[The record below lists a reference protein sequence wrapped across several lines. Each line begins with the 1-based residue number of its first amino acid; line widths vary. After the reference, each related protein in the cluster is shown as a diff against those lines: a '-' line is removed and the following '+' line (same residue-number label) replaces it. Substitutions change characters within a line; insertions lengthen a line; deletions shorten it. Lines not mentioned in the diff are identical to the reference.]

1 VRFLL
6 SRVLLIGLVS
16 FAIGAVA
23 QEAQAPADGA
33 VTELDRLRAELRIL
47 AREDSWHDP
56 LDEIKLERRMLTDAL
71 EKARIYYLS
80 QQTDLGNFVYSQ
92 DAFRK
97 ETNNDDNQVRQAGA
111 LWGLAS
117 LNRDRPTLPTA
128 QGVIRGVQFFIDNSR
143 PLSFGRIGPVYPGED
158 EIKTGTVALVT
169 LSLVELWRGEEAYL
183 TRMGR
188 GLCSA
193 WTDNYLSY
201 LGGMEMENG
210 SWGRAY
216 WISLN
221 EREPDSSP
229 YYDGEALLAYCRA
242 ARYAGHDELI
252 PKIEKIAPLL
262 ARRYTVE
269 AWRMNP
275 DSEDTK
281 GFFQWGCMSFLEYV
295 EAGWKDSDMIGDACL
310 ALAWW
315 QIHRRN
321 VEAREANTAYAVE
334 GLLAAYRVAEI
345 RQDKESMALIR
356 GTVERMLVQQ
366 ISTQVG
372 GPLEKLN
379 FILATRP
386 YRPECVGGIMY
397 APWVGEIRIDVVQH
411 QVHAMLMA
419 LQYLYPN

>member
-1 VRFLL
+1 
-6 SRVLLIGLVS
+6 
-16 FAIGAVA
+16 
-23 QEAQAPADGA
+23 
-33 VTELDRLRAELRIL
+33 
-47 AREDSWHDP
+47 WHDP
-56 LDEIKLERRMLTDAL
+56 LDEIKLERRLLADSL
-71 EKARIYYLS
+71 EKARIYYLA

-92 DAFRK
+92 DVFK
-97 ETNNDDNQVRQAGA
+97 NESSNDDNQVRQAGA
-111 LWGLAS
+111 LWGLAC
-117 LNRDRPTLPTA
+117 LNRDRPTPVTA
-128 QGVIRGVQFFIDNSR
+128 RAVIRGLQFFIDNSR
-143 PLSFGRIGPVYPGED
+143 PLGFGRIGPVYPGED
-158 EIKTGTVALVT
+158 EIKTGTVALIT
-169 LSLVELWRGEEAYL
+169 LSFVELWRGEEAYL

-188 GLCSA
+188 GLCAA
-193 WTDNYLSY
+193 WLDNYLSY
-201 LGGMEMENG
+201 LSGMEMDNG

-216 WISLN
+216 WISRN
-221 EREPDSSP
+221 EREPASSP

-242 ARYAGHDELI
+242 ARYGDHGDLI

-262 ARRYTVE
+262 AQRYTVE
-269 AWRMNP
+269 AWRINP

-281 GFFQWGCMSFLEYV
+281 GFFQWGCMAFLEYV
-295 EAGWKDSDMIGDACL
+295 EAGWKDADVMGDACL

-345 RQDKESMALIR
+345 RQDKEAMALIR
-356 GTVERMLVQQ
+356 STVERMLVQQ

-379 FILATRP
+379 FLLSTRP

-397 APWVGEIRIDVVQH
+397 APWIGQIRIDVVQH